1 MLNWTVFL
9 AEARQILNPSNLGWI
24 YVVIVVSKIVHECGH
39 AFACKYFSA
48 KEGLAGDVHIMGIMF
63 LLFVPVPY
71 IDVSSSVQL
80 RSRWTRAAVGLAG
93 MYSEFFLA
101 FLAVQLWSATTDGSS
116 LHLLARNCI
125 ILTSVS
131 TLLFNINPLM
141 RFDGYFILSDILN
154 LPNLY
159 QRSNAYTIYLFKRY
173 VSTTVVRRRG
183 ERIIYPVYAVA
194 AFGYRIVIITGV
206 FFLLERNFAALGVIL
221 TLGLAALWFVIPA
234 CKGLIWL
241 AFDPEPA
248 GERLQ
253 AWIRLAV
260 VGAVF
265 GTLLFIVPTE
275 SSVVAE
281 GVAESREFRRIF
293 AEEEGTLVSFI
304 PTDQPVERG
313 KSIVVTMENP
323 GLEAELQKTALEVG
337 TVTARLENARDKGD
351 TNTEGKYAHEL
362 RASMIHL
369 ETLRVKISRQRITA
383 PADGIWVA
391 PDLTRR
397 RGKWIDKG
405 SPLGVIYSPTDLRLR
420 VAVDQFDAVRLFAE
434 PLLRTEFC
442 ISSRMSVRSREGR
455 MFRAE
460 QEDLPTPSG
469 RRALFHPALAV
480 TAGGD
485 LPVEE
490 GKDGE
495 IQAAAHF
502 FELRLLP
509 EEESL
514 DFLRP
519 GQKVLV
525 RLVFDSRP
533 LGMQVIRRIQQF
545 FTGRTG

>member
-1 MLNWTVFL
+1 
-9 AEARQILNPSNLGWI
+9 
-24 YVVIVVSKIVHECGH
+24 
-39 AFACKYFSA
+39 
-48 KEGLAGDVHIMGIMF
+48 
-63 LLFVPVPY
+63 
-71 IDVSSSVQL
+71 
-80 RSRWTRAAVGLAG
+80 
-93 MYSEFFLA
+93 
-101 FLAVQLWSATTDGSS
+101 
-116 LHLLARNCI
+116 
-125 ILTSVS
+125 
-131 TLLFNINPLM
+131 
-141 RFDGYFILSDILN
+141 
-154 LPNLY
+154 
-159 QRSNAYTIYLFKRY
+159 
-173 VSTTVVRRRG
+173 
-183 ERIIYPVYAVA
+183 
-194 AFGYRIVIITGV
+194 
-206 FFLLERNFAALGVIL
+206 
-221 TLGLAALWFVIPA
+221 
-234 CKGLIWL
+234 
-241 AFDPEPA
+241 
-248 GERLQ
+248 
-253 AWIRLAV
+253 
-260 VGAVF
+260 
-265 GTLLFIVPTE
+265 
-275 SSVVAE
+275 
-281 GVAESREFRRIF
+281 
-293 AEEEGTLVSFI
+293 
-304 PTDQPVERG
+304 
-313 KSIVVTMENP
+313 
-323 GLEAELQKTALEVG
+323 
-337 TVTARLENARDKGD
+337 
-351 TNTEGKYAHEL
+351 
-362 RASMIHL
+362 MIHL

-420 VAVDQFDAVRLFAE
+420 VAVDQFDAARLFAE